1 MSYST
6 TTTDS
11 ITFTLT
17 HARYLASKVAT
28 DLKRMQRFYGEP
40 NDTKIV
46 EFEVELT
53 SLLKAG
59 YLGTVSYGFK
69 RNGEWITPTV
79 RYFARELNGLSA
91 TDDDPGRV
99 PPGADVTGASFYTY
113 LTYSSS
119 WDALTTAQQ
128 TQFKLALPFFR
139 GGAPEPGVKGHFTN
153 DLNYSSGGRAL
164 RRASLKE

>member
-1 MSYST
+1 
-6 TTTDS
+6 
-11 ITFTLT
+11 
-17 HARYLASKVAT
+17 
-28 DLKRMQRFYGEP
+28 MQRFYGKP
-40 NDTKIV
+40 SDTKIV
-46 EFEVELT
+46 EFELELT

-69 RNGEWITPTV
+69 KDGEWITPTV

-119 WDALTTAQQ
+119 WDALSTEQQ
-128 TQFKLALPFFR
+128 TQFKQALPFVR
-139 GGAPEPGVKGHFTN
+139 GG
-153 DLNYSSGGRAL
+153 
-164 RRASLKE
+164 